1 MIGLFY
7 DNFDSAHSLCKCWYI
22 GVRRRSS
29 SSKGVFDTNR
39 KIFKVN
45 YWDSLSITH
54 SLANTNLLLFGSK
67 VWTSRVSMKNFFG
80 RQYIVLV
87 MLSCVS
93 QKSFGRSWFMTMCL
107 IETLLS
113 FLCCVQSDLQNHLAR
128 CIDAYYKDW
137 GLRTCVRR
145 FATSWSPWLETV
157 GFVLVFPFLAIL
169 LFWLGLKL
177 VRK

>member
-1 MIGLFY
+1 MIILTQHILCVNVDISEWEEGRLLPR
-7 DNFDSAHSLCKCWYI
+7 DAFD
-22 GVRRRSS
+22 VN
-29 SSKGVFDTNR
+29 TE
-39 KIFKVN
+39 IFKEN
-45 YWDSLSITH
+45 YWDSLSIETH
-54 SLANTNLLLFGSK
+54 WVLGKSQFTSVWLKSMNEFQWKTSLEDI
-67 VWTSRVSMKNFFG
+67 
-80 RQYIVLV
+80 IVLV

-93 QKSFGRSWFMTMCL
+93 QKSFGRSWFMTMYL

-113 FLCCVQSDLQNHLAR
+113 FLCCVQSDLQNPLAR
-128 CIDAYYKDW
+128 CIDAYYTDW
-137 GLRTCVRR
+137 GLRTCVRW

>member
-1 MIGLFY
+1 MIILTQHILFVNV
-7 DNFDSAHSLCKCWYI
+7 DI

-29 SSKGVFDTNR
+29 SSQDPRDPMDAFDINTE
-39 KIFKVN
+39 IFKEN
-45 YWDSLSITH
+45 YWDSLSPWQIPIH
-54 SLANTNLLLFGSK
+54 FCLAEK
-67 VWTSRVSMKNFFG
+67 YERVSMKNFFG

-87 MLSCVS
+87 MFCCVS
-93 QKSFGRSWFMTMCL
+93 QKSFGRSWFMTMYL

-169 LFWLGLKL
+169 LFWFGLKL
-177 VRK
+177 VWK

>member
-29 SSKGVFDTNR
+29 SSQGCLWCKHRDFQR
-39 KIFKVN
+39 KLLRLTE
-45 YWDSLSITH
+45 YWDSLSPWQIPIH
-54 SLANTNLLLFGSK
+54 FCLAEK
-67 VWTSRVSMKNFFG
+67 YERVSMKNFFG

-93 QKSFGRSWFMTMCL
+93 QKSFGRSWFMTMYL

-113 FLCCVQSDLQNHLAR
+113 FLCCVQSDLQNPLAR
-128 CIDAYYKDW
+128 CIDAYYTDW
-137 GLRTCVRR
+137 GLRTCVRW

-157 GFVLVFPFLAIL
+157 GFVLVFPFLSIL
-169 LFWLGLKL
+169 LFG
-177 VRK
+177 